1 MGYVN
6 GDKPMKIVRSTDV
19 EARGNDVIEFFA
31 DAGAKLKVEVLEDS
45 VVLIEG
51 DAKSLEFVAN

>member
-1 MGYVN
+1 
-6 GDKPMKIVRSTDV
+6 MKIVRSTDV